1 MVIEIQ
7 GHTDNVGSKSYNR
20 ELSENRAKT
29 VYDALLQLGV
39 QTKQLVFQGYGDSQA
54 VADNNTE
61 AGRAINR
68 RTQFKVLKL

>member
-7 GHTDNVGSKSYNR
+7 GHTDNVGSKGYNK
-20 ELSENRAKT
+20 ELSQNRAKT
-29 VYDALLQLGV
+29 VYEALIQLGV
-39 QTKQLVFQGYGDSQA
+39 HANQLVFQGYGDTQA

-61 AGRAINR
+61 PGRATNR